1 MAVREPLTGTMRS
14 LVYDKSSMPWDQS
27 RGLVLKDMPL
37 PLLDETLDPG
47 DAESVL
53 VKVVY
58 AGFCGSD
65 RGIWNRTAFKGMI
78 FDSLKRQRAT
88 TRIIGHELVGEIVAV
103 GSKVTPRF
111 GYRPKDIVSTES
123 HIICGTCYQC
133 RIGQTHICDQDTI
146 IGIGRDGCFAEYI
159 KLPANVLWPTDPRK
173 IRMKVAAVQEPF
185 GNAVHC
191 CTTADLRGKSVA
203 VFGCGTIGLFVI
215 MVARALGATR
225 VIGIE
230 PNPQNIERAR
240 QLGVD
245 DVIPVDLDATP
256 PGAWKADKDL
266 VAKVREA
273 FGGIGPDVSMEM
285 AGFNSSVNNAIQ
297 SVRRGGEVILFGL
310 KQGNFHV
317 QAFDRVI
324 VNGLTLHAVIGRRIF
339 ETWYITRNL
348 LEDRTNGIQ
357 DRIRQVILG
366 GSNESVVHI
375 DDFTPAG
382 FEETLAAWP
391 KPLTR
396 FCPAGPRRRETS

>member
-1 MAVREPLTGTMRS
+1 MTLAVREPLTGTMKS
-14 LVYDKSSMPWDQS
+14 LVYDKSSMPWDKS
-27 RGLVLKDMPL
+27 RGFELKDMPI
-37 PLLDETLDPG
+37 PVLDETLDPRDG
-47 DAESVL
+47 ENVL
-53 VKVVY
+53 VKVIY

-78 FDSLKRQRAT
+78 FDSLKRQHAT
-88 TRIIGHELVGEIVAV
+88 TRIIGHEMVGEIVGV
-103 GSKVTPRF
+103 GEKVTARY

-133 RIGQTHICDQDTI
+133 RIGQTHICDQDQI

-159 KLPANVLWPTDPRK
+159 KLPANVLWPTDPRR

-230 PNPQNIERAR
+230 PNPKNVELAR
-240 QLGVD
+240 RLGVD
-245 DVIPVDLDATP
+245 DVIPVNLEA
-256 PGAWKADKDL
+256 GAPHGWKADKEL
-266 VAKVREA
+266 VARVREA
-273 FGGIGPDVSMEM
+273 FDGIGPDVSMEM

-310 KQGNFHV
+310 KQGNFHL
-317 QAFDRVI
+317 QAFDRLI
-324 VNGLTLHAVIGRRIF
+324 VNGITLHSVIGRRIF
-339 ETWYITRNL
+339 ETWYIARNL

-357 DRIRQVILG
+357 DRIADVILG
-366 GSNESVVHI
+366 GGDEAVVHI
-375 DDFTPAG
+375 EDFTPES
-382 FEETLAAWP
+382 FEKALAAWP
-391 KPLTR
+391 KPLIQ
-396 FCPAGPRRRETS
+396 F